1 MIRFTKFLIFHLL
14 GVAILGFPL
23 YSCSKTT
30 DNGVI
35 VAPKDSV
42 IVITPAVEP
51 KIASTVGFFLDN
63 WQAKTF
69 TAPSYT
75 ESSIPTTAVNT
86 VTVDASAIVTKIPTQ
101 IFGHNANTWM
111 GTFFDQASFITDIT
125 NLKPNVIRWPAGSG
139 SNGYF
144 WNANPVQDP
153 NNKSRQTPSAQY
165 MKDWGI
171 PDKYMDKDGKL
182 IDSWFFYGQTND
194 NWRASL
200 SNYYDMLQR
209 SNNKGII
216 TINYGFARYGTSKN
230 PVATAAHLAA
240 EWVRYDKGR
249 TEYWE
254 IGNENY
260 ADWEAGYRI
269 DVSKNQDGQPE
280 FLTGG
285 LYAKH
290 FKVYADSMRK
300 AATEIGAKIKIG
312 AVTQEAQTQSWQNN
326 TTKTWNAT
334 MIPELNNKADY
345 YIVHNYITP
354 YDQNSSASI
363 IINSA
368 LTVPAQMMS
377 FVSNEIT
384 SNGAELKP
392 IAFSEWNMW
401 AKGSKQQVSNISG
414 LFAVTVQGEAI
425 KNKYGLAARWDFL
438 NGWDDGNDHGLFS
451 DGGSADDPKWN
462 PRPSFYYMYY
472 FQKCLGDRMVSATIN
487 GTSGAL
493 APMTTYASTY
503 SSGEMNVTILNPSP
517 NAQTIEVKTKNF
529 NVGNRFY
536 WYSLAGG
543 NDNGEFSRKVLVN
556 NSGPKGVAG
565 GPSDYTTLK
574 ALSAST
580 TNGIKVTVPAWGSVF
595 VMIDKK

>member
-1 MIRFTKFLIFHLL
+1 MIRFPEFLMSHSLCI
-14 GVAILGFPL
+14 AILGLPL

-30 DNGVI
+30 DNGVV
-35 VAPKDSV
+35 VAPKDSTVV
-42 IVITPAVEP
+42 IAPAVEP
-51 KIASTVGFFLDN
+51 KIASTMGFFLDN
-63 WQAKTF
+63 WQAKPF
-69 TAPSYT
+69 VAPSYT
-75 ESSIPTTAVNT
+75 EASIPATAVNT
-86 VTVDASAIVTKIPTQ
+86 VTIDASDIITKIPTQ

-111 GTFFDQASFITDIT
+111 GTFVDQASFMTDIT

-144 WNANPVQDP
+144 WNTNPVQDP
-153 NNKSRQTPSAQY
+153 NNKSRQTPPAQY

-182 IDSWFFYGQTND
+182 NDAWFGYGQTTD

-200 SNYYDMLQR
+200 SNYYDMLQK

-216 TINYGFARYGTSKN
+216 AINYSFARYGTSKN

-240 EWVRYDKGR
+240 DWVRYDKGR

-260 ADWEAGYRI
+260 GDWEAGYRI

-290 FKVYADSMRK
+290 FKVFADSMRK
-300 AATEIGAKIKIG
+300 AATEVGAKIKIG
-312 AVTQEAQTQSWQNN
+312 AVTQESQTQSWQTN
-326 TTKTWNAT
+326 TTKTWNST

-345 YIVHNYITP
+345 YVVHNYITP
-354 YDQNSSASI
+354 YDQNSTTSVI
-363 IINSA
+363 MNGA
-368 LTVPAQMMS
+368 LTIPAQMMS

-451 DGGSADDPKWN
+451 DGGSPDDPRWN

-472 FQKCLGDRMVSATIN
+472 FQKCIGDRMVSSVMG
-487 GTSGAL
+487 GTGGAL

-503 SSGEMNVTILNPSP
+503 SSGQMNVTVINPSP
-517 NAQTIEVKTKNF
+517 NPQTIEVKTKNF

-536 WYSLAGG
+536 WYSLTGS
-543 NDNGEFSRKVLVN
+543 NDNGEFSRKVLIN
-556 NSGPKGVAG
+556 GYGPKGAAG
-565 GPSDYTTLK
+565 GPSDYATIK
-574 ALSAST
+574 AMSAPT